1 MPEGVQMK
9 VGVGKRADEDG
20 AGAGEGEGEGER
32 VDEDG
37 AGEGK
42 RADEDHVGEGKTAL
56 AVGLTA
62 DKALGSKTRCAG
74 CVPDA
79 LAARGRTGRDSL
91 CIFVFVFVFD
101 VSLGVDGEGGFA
113 DGKSAPRMASRMA
126 AEPPSMHAVCTHAGR
141 FRHSSPLINL
151 DQPCRGCE
159 LSRTNSPSKF
169 ATTIHLQN

>member
-1 MPEGVQMK
+1 M
-9 VGVGKRADEDG
+9 R
-20 AGAGEGEGEGER
+20 
-32 VDEDG
+32 
-37 AGEGK
+37 
-42 RADEDHVGEGKTAL
+42 
-56 AVGLTA
+56 
-62 DKALGSKTRCAG
+62 AG

-101 VSLGVDGEGGFA
+101 VSLGVDGEGGFGAAAEFAYSVASDRIASDRIA
-113 DGKSAPRMASRMA
+113 DGKTAPRMASRMA

-169 ATTIHLQN
+169 ATTIRLQN